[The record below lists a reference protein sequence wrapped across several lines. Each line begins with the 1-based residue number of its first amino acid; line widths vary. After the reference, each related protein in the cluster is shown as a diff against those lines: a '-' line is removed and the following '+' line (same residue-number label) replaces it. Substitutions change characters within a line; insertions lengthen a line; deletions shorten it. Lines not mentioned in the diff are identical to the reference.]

1 MRYFGTIL
9 LVFVL
14 IAPMACKNNERGT
27 DAEMAPNSP
36 PSERGPDLGLPIRI
50 LESPTENWVTL
61 DTLSAN
67 TGKQMTLGNVY
78 LNRVSRA
85 MYATTFG
92 FLVEGDFPDGCSSLR
107 SMSLTFEDDVV
118 LIDARSQRDASAM
131 CTQALVPFSYFAP
144 AADDDA
150 YQQAKRWKFGDV
162 AATIE

>member
-14 IAPMACKNNERGT
+14 IAPLACKNKERGT
-27 DAEMAPNSP
+27 DAGMAPDPP

-50 LESPTENWVTL
+50 LESPPENWVTL

-67 TGKQMTLGNVY
+67 TGKQMSLGNVY

-85 MYATTFG
+85 MYAATFG
-92 FLVEGDFPDGCSSLR
+92 FLVEGDFPDGCSTLNSV
-107 SMSLTFEDDVV
+107 SLTYEGDIV
-118 LIDARSQRDASAM
+118 LIAARSQRDPSAM

-144 AADDDA
+144 ATDDEA
-150 YQQAKRWKFGDV
+150 YQQAKRWRFGDV
-162 AATIE
+162 TATIE